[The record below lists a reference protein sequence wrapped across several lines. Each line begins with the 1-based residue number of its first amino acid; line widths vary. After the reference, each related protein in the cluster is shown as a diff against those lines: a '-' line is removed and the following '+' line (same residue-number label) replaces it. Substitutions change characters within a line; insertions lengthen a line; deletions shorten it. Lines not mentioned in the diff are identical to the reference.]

1 MSSNKEKEG
10 NSSNTVF
17 IEGQQVVTTSP
28 YEQYRNV
35 NVEYVTENL
44 ISNQSSKKKKGNDD
58 ISLECLKLSIIAS
71 KPSDQPSV
79 YDIIKRAK
87 RFYQFVKT
95 GE

>member
-28 YEQYRNV
+28 YEKYKNV
-35 NVEYVTENL
+35 NVEYVTESL
-44 ISNQSSKKKKGNDD
+44 ESNQSSKKKKGNDE
-58 ISLECLKLSIIAS
+58 IYLECLRLSIIAS
-71 KPSDQPSV
+71 QPSAQPSV

-87 RFYQFVKT
+87 RFYQFVKS